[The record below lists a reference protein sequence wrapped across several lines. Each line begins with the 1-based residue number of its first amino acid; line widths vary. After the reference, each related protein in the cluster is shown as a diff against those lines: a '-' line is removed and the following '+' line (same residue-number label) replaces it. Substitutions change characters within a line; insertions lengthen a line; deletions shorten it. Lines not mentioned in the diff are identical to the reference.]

1 MKINDLKKII
11 KEEIIKVLSET
22 APVKT
27 PAKPT
32 TKPGTGNPGLNPNK
46 ETTPQ
51 TRPKAETSKGKKTS
65 EDEKETKKGKTNEVS
80 QGVAKLVQKYKS
92 LKGK

>member
-1 MKINDLKKII
+1 MKLTELKKII
-11 KEEIIKVLSET
+11 KEEIERVLNEAGTET
-22 APVKT
+22 APTREKE
-27 PAKPT
+27 K
-32 TKPGTGNPGLNPNK
+32 TKPATKPGNPGLNPNK

-51 TRPKAETSKGKKTS
+51 TKPKAETPKR
-65 EDEKETKKGKTNEVS
+65 KTNEVS